1 MPSAFASTGLQFLDP
16 LPATNLMANALTNKM
31 YGDYN
36 ATSPLRREAHEA
48 MLAAMGEIGN
58 PSSIHGFGR
67 AARKRV
73 EAARAS
79 ILCDLGLPDYRL
91 AFTSGA
97 SEALATVLTPAT
109 QSLATKRQAN
119 HLLIAPTE
127 HVAALQG
134 HGFDEAATTYLSV
147 NQDGVID
154 AQALA
159 TKLSALPDDAQ
170 AIVCVHGANNETGV
184 RQPIEEIAALC
195 DVHQA
200 LFVCD
205 LVQWAGRLPLG
216 DARPAAIIVSAH
228 KLGGPAGI
236 GAIIYD
242 PLRLHMTNPL
252 IRGGGQER
260 GVRAGTENAIG
271 IAGFA
276 AAVTAAR
283 TSMESEQQR
292 LSDLRDR
299 FEQELLATHPDVLI
313 FGRGTAR
320 LANTSCFAI
329 PGREAALA
337 LMQLDLD
344 GIALSSG
351 SACSSGKVKASHVLA
366 AMNVPPSLAA
376 CALRLSL
383 GFATTSADIDRLLAS
398 IARWS
403 TPDRGLESTG
413 SDKIRRKNANLTQS
427 AIGESA

>member
-1 MPSAFASTGLQFLDP
+1 
-16 LPATNLMANALTNKM
+16 MANALTSQVFGAHNV

-36 ATSPLRREAHEA
+36 ATSPLRPEAREA
-48 MLAAMGEIGN
+48 MLGAMAEVGN
-58 PSSIHGFGR
+58 PSSVHGFGR
-67 AARKRV
+67 GARKRV

-79 ILCDLGLPDYRL
+79 ILSDLGLSEYRL

-97 SEALATVLTPAT
+97 SEALATMLTAAT
-109 QSLATKRQAN
+109 QSSATKRQAS
-119 HLLIAPTE
+119 HLFIAPTE

-134 HGFDEAATTYLSV
+134 HGFDEAATTRLSITE
-147 NQDGVID
+147 DGVTD
-154 AQALA
+154 MQALA
-159 TKLSALPDDAQ
+159 TKLSALPEDAQ

-184 RQPIEEIAALC
+184 LQPIDEIAALC

-200 LFVCD
+200 LFICD
-205 LVQWAGRLPLG
+205 LVQWAGRLRLD

-228 KLGGPAGI
+228 KLGGPAGV
-236 GAIIYD
+236 GAIFFD
-242 PLRLHMTNPL
+242 PMRLHVTRPL

-276 AAVTAAR
+276 AALQAACA
-283 TSMESEQQR
+283 TMDEELTR
-292 LSDLRDR
+292 LADLRDR
-299 FEQELLATHPDVLI
+299 FEQELLALHPDSVI
-313 FGRGTAR
+313 FGQGAAR

-366 AMNVPPSLAA
+366 AMGVSPDVAA

-383 GFATTSADIDRLLAS
+383 GFATNPDDIDRLLAS

-403 TPDRGLESTG
+403 KPNRAPESTG
-413 SDKIRRKNANLTQS
+413 RDKISKKNANLTRS
-427 AIGESA
+427 AVGESA

>member
-1 MPSAFASTGLQFLDP
+1 
-16 LPATNLMANALTNKM
+16 MANALTSQM

-36 ATSPLRREAHEA
+36 ATSPLRSEAREA
-48 MLAAMGEIGN
+48 MLVAMGETGN
-58 PSSIHGFGR
+58 PSSIHCFGR
-67 AARKRV
+67 AARKRI

-79 ILCDLGLPDYRL
+79 ILTDLGFPNYRL

-109 QSLATKRQAN
+109 QSLATKRHAN
-119 HLLIAPTE
+119 QLFIAPTD

-134 HGFDEAATTYLSV
+134 HCFEKAATTLLPVGADGVVDTQALTKALSV
-147 NQDGVID
+147 
-154 AQALA
+154 
-159 TKLSALPDDAQ
+159 LPQDAQ

-184 RQPIEEIAALC
+184 LQPIDAIAALC

-205 LVQWAGRLPLG
+205 LVQWAGRLSLR
-216 DARPAAIIVSAH
+216 DAQPTAIIVSAH

-242 PLRLHMTNPL
+242 PMRLHVTNPL

-260 GVRAGTENAIG
+260 GVRAGTENAVG

-276 AAVTAAR
+276 AALKAACA
-283 TSMESEQQR
+283 SMASEQQR
-292 LSDLRDR
+292 LADLRDR
-299 FEQELLATHPDVLI
+299 FECELLAMHPDAVI
-313 FGRGTAR
+313 FGQGAAR

-366 AMNVPPSLAA
+366 AMDVPSSLAA

-383 GFATTSADIDRLLAS
+383 GFATTAADIDRLLTS

-403 TPDRGLESTG
+403 KPDQAPESMG
-413 SDKIRRKNANLTQS
+413 SDKISRKNANLTQS

>member
-1 MPSAFASTGLQFLDP
+1 
-16 LPATNLMANALTNKM
+16 MANALTSQM

-36 ATSPLRREAHEA
+36 ATSPLRPEAREAMHV
-48 MLAAMGEIGN
+48 AMGEIGN

-67 AARKRV
+67 AARKRI
-73 EAARAS
+73 ETARAS
-79 ILCDLGLPDYRL
+79 ILNDLGLPDYRL

-109 QSLATKRQAN
+109 QSLATKQRAT
-119 HLLIAPTE
+119 HLLIAPTD

-134 HGFDEAATTYLSV
+134 HGFDKAATTYLSV
-147 NQDGVID
+147 GRDGAID
-154 AQALA
+154 TQALKKA
-159 TKLSALPDDAQ
+159 LSALPEDAQ
-170 AIVCVHGANNETGV
+170 TIVSVHGANNETGV
-184 RQPIEEIAALC
+184 LQPIDEIAALC

-205 LVQWAGRLPLG
+205 LVQWVGRLPVG

-236 GAIIYD
+236 GAIVYD
-242 PLRLHMTNPL
+242 PMRLHLITPL

-260 GVRAGTENAIG
+260 GLRAGTENAIG

-276 AAVTAAR
+276 AALKTACDTMAG
-283 TSMESEQQR
+283 EQQR
-292 LSDLRDR
+292 LADLRDR
-299 FEQELLATHPDVLI
+299 FEHELLATHPDAVI
-313 FGRGTAR
+313 FGRGAAR

-366 AMNVPPSLAA
+366 AMDVPPSLAA

-383 GFATTSADIDRLLAS
+383 GFATTSADIDQLLTS
-398 IARWS
+398 VARWS
-403 TPDRGLESTG
+403 TPDRGLESPG
-413 SDKIRRKNANLTQS
+413 SDKISRKNANLTQS